1 MLPGALRWSLMR
13 LRVPSLISP
22 PERASPSLPEP
33 APVARERLL
42 SDREGRSVDLSELTV
57 KRTLEGLR
65 WAGAAGRAPAES
77 GGGKTAGDLGREGGP
92 LGVDTPVWRLD
103 GLACFF
109 LCFLREDSLPLA
121 SEILGEPGRFREL
134 EETDLWLESRGL
146 LGRFEGVFVPLV
158 ELPEPVLPALS
169 LSLSD

>member
-1 MLPGALRWSLMR
+1 MR

-22 PERASPSLPEP
+22 PESASPSLPEP
-33 APVARERLL
+33 AAAVRERLL
-42 SDREGRSVDLSELTV
+42 SDRGGGSLDLSKLAV
-57 KRTLEGLR
+57 RRTLEGLR
-65 WAGAAGRAPAES
+65 WTGAPGRVVAES
-77 GGGKTAGDLGREGGP
+77 VGRKIAGDLGREGGP

-121 SEILGEPGRFREL
+121 SEMLGEPGRFTEL
-134 EETDLWLESRGL
+134 EETNLWLESRDL
-146 LGRFEGVFVPLV
+146 LGRFEGVLVPLV
-158 ELPEPVLPALS
+158 ELPELGLAGLT